1 MGVPEAEFV
10 GRSQAWISTLG
21 LVQVVEREASRS
33 VDTVDNAAALIW
45 TDDVHRGYGAV
56 EWGWTDD

>member
-21 LVQVVEREASRS
+21 LVQVVERKP
-33 VDTVDNAAALIW
+33 VDL
-45 TDDVHRGYGAV
+45 
-56 EWGWTDD
+56 